1 MIEAFKR
8 SAYLN
13 ERETVRKTTTLDHIK
28 ELSEWTNAIPHE
40 MLEKR
45 LEKDHL
51 TREQLML
58 HIEQKDSP
66 FIKKELKWIETFE
79 ELMDTYETS
88 PLDYLS
94 FQSLIHPFIIYAKKQ
109 IECLFKKVTSNLIN
123 IETVTQSITD
133 ALYARL
139 HIMVMKCVILE
150 VNIARKIEV
159 LEGDT
164 SEERFQYFM
173 RQFNE
178 DSEMRMEFFENYPVL
193 SRLMTESTK
202 NYLIITE
209 ELIERF
215 LCDYEKIKDN
225 FEGEFTRLERIKMDL
240 GDTHQNGRTVAILE
254 FESGEKLVYKPRQIL
269 IYKCFESLLDWL
281 NDRGLKHKLKAAK
294 SLDCQTYGWQEFI
307 PFKECILKEEIRRF
321 YYRQGVYTALFYV
334 LGSSDFHA
342 ENIIANSEY
351 PVPIDLET
359 LFSQN
364 LEMTKKLNFQS
375 QLAVELNDSVF
386 STLMLPLPSLEH
398 SIIDFDLSALG
409 AIENQVSEKIKS
421 IRIEGEGTD
430 EIRITRGLQNQGSI
444 IIDQCLKVKHFRLPI
459 ISLTLRRDLQTCT
472 VCFLNIKRSLLAMM
486 VSLQPFGKAHVRQ
499 VFRPT
504 HVYSEFLQNSLHP
517 DYVQNGLDRVQL
529 FDILWQIYKQSSKF
543 EELVIYETK
552 DLLRHDIP
560 YFYFKLNSR
569 DLYDS
574 NGNLIPNFFT
584 ETGLEAVFK
593 KVSQLNRIDLEKQK
607 QYVRW
612 SLVSMLGEVWRFPE
626 KVLTFQERTEE
637 SSSSFT
643 QEALEI
649 GTVY

>member
-1 MIEAFKR
+1 MIKAFKR

-294 SLDCQTYGWQEFI
+294 SLDCQTYGWQEFV

-398 SIIDFDLSALG
+398 SIIDFDCAWG
-409 AIENQVSEKIKS
+409 NRKPG
-421 IRIEGEGTD
+421 IRKD
-430 EIRITRGLQNQGSI
+430 KKHKDRRRG
-444 IIDQCLKVKHFRLPI
+444 
-459 ISLTLRRDLQTCT
+459 
-472 VCFLNIKRSLLAMM
+472 
-486 VSLQPFGKAHVRQ
+486 
-499 VFRPT
+499 
-504 HVYSEFLQNSLHP
+504 
-517 DYVQNGLDRVQL
+517 
-529 FDILWQIYKQSSKF
+529 
-543 EELVIYETK
+543 
-552 DLLRHDIP
+552 
-560 YFYFKLNSR
+560 
-569 DLYDS
+569 
-574 NGNLIPNFFT
+574 
-584 ETGLEAVFK
+584 
-593 KVSQLNRIDLEKQK
+593 NR
-607 QYVRW
+607 
-612 SLVSMLGEVWRFPE
+612 
-626 KVLTFQERTEE
+626 
-637 SSSSFT
+637 
-643 QEALEI
+643 
-649 GTVY
+649 

>member
-486 VSLQPFGKAHVRQ
+486 VLYNHLAKPMSVRSFVQLMCTVNFCKTVYILIMFKTVLIECNCLIFFGK
-499 VFRPT
+499 FINN
-504 HVYSEFLQNSLHP
+504 LLSLK
-517 DYVQNGLDRVQL
+517 NWLSM
-529 FDILWQIYKQSSKF
+529 KQ
-543 EELVIYETK
+543 
-552 DLLRHDIP
+552 
-560 YFYFKLNSR
+560 
-569 DLYDS
+569 
-574 NGNLIPNFFT
+574 
-584 ETGLEAVFK
+584 
-593 KVSQLNRIDLEKQK
+593 RIC
-607 QYVRW
+607 
-612 SLVSMLGEVWRFPE
+612 
-626 KVLTFQERTEE
+626 
-637 SSSSFT
+637 
-643 QEALEI
+643 
-649 GTVY
+649 